1 MTDLSE
7 FSVSHK
13 SGLGAAARPRVGL
26 LEDTAADRRLVQ
38 ELLEDNGFE
47 LKTQATGAAFLKMLQ
62 RESFDILVLD
72 WNVPDMT
79 GFEVLRRVRAGE
91 QGSVPVMMLTARTG
105 EFETV
110 QALNGGADDYMGK
123 PYRPF
128 ELLAR
133 LQVLLRRRTQ
143 KQGRGVETI
152 EEMQFDPVRFTVLR
166 NGQPPVLLSHK
177 EFEVARLLFLH
188 MGRPLSRT
196 HLHASVWNDS
206 AASTR
211 TIDTHISRVRQKLG
225 LTVDFG
231 YQLQSLYGFGYRL
244 DRVQT
249 RQVGPQVPP
258 RESPGSDADL
268 RHLPDE
274 GFDL

>member
-13 SGLGAAARPRVGL
+13 SGVGEAARPRVGL
-26 LEDTAADRRLVQ
+26 LEDTAADRRLLQ

-47 LKTQATGAAFLKMLQ
+47 LKSQATGEAFLKMLQ

-79 GFEVLRRVRAGE
+79 GFEVLRRVRSGE
-91 QGSVPVMMLTARTG
+91 QGSITVLMLTARTG

-133 LQVLLRRRTQ
+133 LQVLLRRRAQ

-152 EEMQFDPVRFTVLR
+152 DDMQFDPVRFAVLR
-166 NGQPPVLLSHK
+166 HGHPPFLLSHK
-177 EFEVARLLFLH
+177 EF
-188 MGRPLSRT
+188 
-196 HLHASVWNDS
+196 
-206 AASTR
+206 
-211 TIDTHISRVRQKLG
+211 
-225 LTVDFG
+225 
-231 YQLQSLYGFGYRL
+231 
-244 DRVQT
+244 
-249 RQVGPQVPP
+249 
-258 RESPGSDADL
+258 
-268 RHLPDE
+268 
-274 GFDL
+274 